1 MILRQMTASFGCLD
15 HRTMELEPGLNLI
28 EAPNESGK
36 STWCAFLRAMF
47 YGMETKRGKRN
58 ELSDRQRYQPWNGA
72 PMEGLLRCALWDG
85 RTVTVQRETR
95 RAAAPMGECT
105 VRDEETGETLELG
118 PQPGLQL
125 LGVEEAVFVRS
136 AFIRTGELAV
146 ESDDALEK
154 RILSLLSDGEETM
167 GREEAEKTLRQ
178 WQNDRRVNRAT
189 GRLPRLEAELHDVE
203 RRLEEVRAAAGRV
216 AGARRER
223 DALRRR
229 KLELEQQL
237 RIHDWYETEALYAQA
252 QAARADYEETETR
265 WAETCAALTEETPE
279 RNELLGLRDELI
291 RMEALRD
298 SAEDAQ
304 TAGQVDEAILIHQRA
319 QFKRAEEDCLQAAAL
334 GKRKFPVLPVL
345 FAVLTALCFVL
356 GTVLATALPLYVGL
370 ACLVVFA
377 VTLVL
382 WIVRETRRRRRLT
395 ALLEPYGVTSLE
407 AMSTSLERL
416 REDLDAAEEAG
427 AFRQAA
433 EEKYE
438 KFCRMEAEL
447 REKIGAF
454 APGEDMMQAV
464 EERILLREKLARLED
479 RLANLRRQNEELGEI
494 PAPEGPRPE
503 LPRGSRS
510 SVETERD
517 RIDLRLRE
525 LDTLLARAEGER
537 NARGDPAD
545 LQARREALM
554 ARREALTG
562 QWDALAVAREELE
575 GAHEDLSSRFSPRL
589 NETAAAI
596 FHQLTGG
603 RYEALTLDRSLSAVV
618 QERSD
623 TLSRDAQAL
632 SRGALDQLY
641 LAVRL
646 AICDLILPPDT
657 PLILDDALAHFDETR
672 MGHALE
678 YFLTSERQILLF
690 TCHAREGNYL
700 AGRAGVHRVSIA

>member
-47 YGMETKRGKRN
+47 YGVETKKGKKN
-58 ELSDRQRYQPWNGA
+58 ELTDKKRYQPWNGA
-72 PMEGLLRCALWDG
+72 PMEGLLRCTLWDG
-85 RTVTVQRETR
+85 RDVTVQRETP
-95 RAAAPMGECT
+95 RAAAPMGRCT
-105 VRDEETGETLELG
+105 VRDENTGELLDLG

-125 LGVEEAVFVRS
+125 LGVEEAVFARS
-136 AFIRTGELAV
+136 AFIRTGKLAV
-146 ESDDALEK
+146 EADEALEK
-154 RILSLLSDGEETM
+154 RILSLLSDGEEIM
-167 GREEAEKTLRQ
+167 SREEAENTLRQ
-178 WQNDRRVNRAT
+178 WQNERRVNRAT
-189 GRLPRLEAELHDVE
+189 GQLPRLEAELRDTE
-203 RRLEEVRAAAGRV
+203 RRLEELRTAAGRV

-223 DALRRR
+223 DALDRRR
-229 KLELEQQL
+229 AELERQL
-237 RIHDWYETEALYAQA
+237 QVHDWYEAESMYTQA
-252 QAARADYEETETR
+252 QAAKADYDETEAQ
-265 WAETCAALTEETPE
+265 WEEVCAALTEETPE
-279 RNELLGLRDELI
+279 RIELLGLRDEVI
-291 RMEALRD
+291 RMEALRGSD
-298 SAEDAQ
+298 EDAR

-319 QFKRAEEDCLQAAAL
+319 QFKRAEEDYQQAAAL
-334 GKRKFPVLPVL
+334 GSRKFPLLPVL

-356 GTVLATALPLYVGL
+356 GTVLATAIPLYIGL
-370 ACLVVFA
+370 ACLAVF
-377 VTLVL
+377 VITLIL
-382 WIVRETRRRRRLT
+382 WIVRETRRKHRQT
-395 ALLEPYGVTSLE
+395 ALLEPYGVTSTE
-407 AMSTSLERL
+407 AMSTALERL
-416 REDLDAAEEAG
+416 RTDLDAAEEAG

-433 EEKYE
+433 EEKHE
-438 KFCRMEAEL
+438 RFCQMEAEL

-454 APGEDMMQAV
+454 APGEDLLQAV

-479 RLANLRRQNEELGEI
+479 RLENLRRQNEELGEI
-494 PAPEGPRPE
+494 TAPEGPRPE
-503 LPRGSRS
+503 LPQSSRS
-510 SVETERD
+510 AAEAERD
-517 RIDLRLRE
+517 RTELRIRE

-537 NARGDPAD
+537 DAWGDPAD
-545 LQARREALM
+545 LQARKEALLE
-554 ARREALTG
+554 RREALTD
-562 QWDALAVAREELE
+562 QWEALAVAREELE
-575 GAHEDLSSRFSPRL
+575 GAHEELSSRFSPRL
-589 NETAAAI
+589 NEAAAAI

-623 TLSRDAQAL
+623 SLSRNAQAL